1 MSHLPHDR
9 ASKRHGSIPYMMSQ
23 TALHAF
29 LQRLN
34 AMQISL

>member
-1 MSHLPHDR
+1 MCPLTEVCG
-9 ASKRHGSIPYMMSQ
+9 KEHGSIPYMTSH

-34 AMQISL
+34 ATQISL